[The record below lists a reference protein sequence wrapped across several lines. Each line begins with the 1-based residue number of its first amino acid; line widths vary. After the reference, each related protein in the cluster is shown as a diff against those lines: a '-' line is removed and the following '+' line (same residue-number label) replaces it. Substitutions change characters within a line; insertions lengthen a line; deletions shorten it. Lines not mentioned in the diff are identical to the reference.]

1 MIRKHWRFTKKLDYM
16 LFHYLIINVVLLF
29 EMSKNTVSENS
40 EIVKTKKG
48 RIMLSTK
55 CAVCDSK
62 KLRLIKEQEATGLL
76 IK

>member
-1 MIRKHWRFTKKLDYM
+1 MLDYM
-16 LFHYLIINVVLLF
+16 LFHYLIINVVLFF
-29 EMSKNTVSENS
+29 EMQKNTASENS